1 MSIPIKKERYFYI
14 VSRQEETRLKFKE
27 KIIMTI
33 ENEIKEI
40 LKELPNENSRLDYKQ
55 IEYTKEK
62 KTNLLKISL
71 LC

>member
-1 MSIPIKKERYFYI
+1 
-14 VSRQEETRLKFKE
+14 
-27 KIIMTI
+27 MTI

-62 KTNLLKISL
+62 KDEFIKDILAMLNSIDSYNENNL
-71 LC
+71 

>member
-1 MSIPIKKERYFYI
+1 
-14 VSRQEETRLKFKE
+14 
-27 KIIMTI
+27 MTI